1 MTVCR
6 SATASITHHLRLKRR
21 SHAADREARA
31 QRSRPKCRPVTVP
44 AKCGTRKARVA
55 SATLPGWKRAC
66 SSSRMWRADLL
77 AKRKEAIKSVVYLT
91 PEAQK
96 SLADRLARAEGH
108 VRSIRQMVVDHRCA
122 DEILIQIAAVK
133 AALNQTAA
141 SLIDS
146 EMRACVDTCMGG
158 SSEDRL
164 DRVTKALSA
173 VLKSS

>member
-1 MTVCR
+1 M
-6 SATASITHHLRLKRR
+6 ATKRR
-21 SHAADREARA
+21 RKLTPAAE
-31 QRSRPKCRPVTVP
+31 
-44 AKCGTRKARVA
+44 
-55 SATLPGWKRAC
+55 
-66 SSSRMWRADLL
+66 
-77 AKRKEAIKSVVYLT
+77 YLT

-96 SLADRLARAEGH
+96 AVADRLARAEGH
-108 VRSIRQMVVDHRCA
+108 LRSIRQMVIDHRCA

-146 EMRACVDTCMGG
+146 EMRSCVETCMAG
-158 SSEDRL
+158 SAEDRL

>member
-1 MTVCR
+1 MAAR
-6 SATASITHHLRLKRR
+6 KKTA
-21 SHAADREARA
+21 EA
-31 QRSRPKCRPVTVP
+31 S
-44 AKCGTRKARVA
+44 
-55 SATLPGWKRAC
+55 
-66 SSSRMWRADLL
+66 D
-77 AKRKEAIKSVVYLT
+77 YLT

-96 SLADRLARAEGH
+96 GLADRLARAEGH

-141 SLIDS
+141 MLIDS
-146 EMRACVDTCMGG
+146 EMRSCVNTCMDG
-158 SSEDRL
+158 SPGDRL

>member
-1 MTVCR
+1 MPGR
-6 SATASITHHLRLKRR
+6 KKETAQPQ
-21 SHAADREARA
+21 E
-31 QRSRPKCRPVTVP
+31 
-44 AKCGTRKARVA
+44 
-55 SATLPGWKRAC
+55 
-66 SSSRMWRADLL
+66 
-77 AKRKEAIKSVVYLT
+77 YLT

-96 SLADRLARAEGH
+96 AVADRLARAEGH

-146 EMRACVDTCMGG
+146 EMRSCVNTCMGG
-158 SSEDRL
+158 SDDERL
-164 DRVTKALSA
+164 DRVTKALAA

>member
-1 MTVCR
+1 MTAR
-6 SATASITHHLRLKRR
+6 KTAG
-21 SHAADREARA
+21 
-31 QRSRPKCRPVTVP
+31 QQQ
-44 AKCGTRKARVA
+44 
-55 SATLPGWKRAC
+55 
-66 SSSRMWRADLL
+66 
-77 AKRKEAIKSVVYLT
+77 YLT

-96 SLADRLARAEGH
+96 ALADRLARAEGH

-146 EMRACVDTCMGG
+146 EMRSCVNTCMDG
-158 SSEDRL
+158 SDDERL
-164 DRVTKALSA
+164 ERVTKALAA